1 MLAGQQGSQE
11 RLAPRGA
18 VGGTSWGAAP
28 SLPPRLLETARIA
41 WATRPGRAR
50 HPRHDHGR
58 PRSRPR
64 SRPPPAGSGVHF
76 RSSDREPHRDGHPHG
91 HVFSHGSDYLPG
103 NEAAAWEGGDDKS
116 QGCRTCERAHPGR
129 AVSEPPLPR
138 PALAPTGAGSSCP
151 RPSPDPSRSPRFS
164 AVFSPALPPFPGSPW
179 PVSGGKDGCVLS
191 SGCERPCAPELGAA
205 VSLGSRATGPGVP
218 QRGGS
223 AGLCRLRSRPADEP
237 QPASLGQAACPRAGA
252 WGGAQ
257 GERAEALHLETRFQ
271 TGRPSSSLG
280 FSGLAAVQGFSN
292 YCGRSSRKTD
302 RLHRV
307 SPVTVKAEALMSSC

>member
-1 MLAGQQGSQE
+1 MTSPKAAEPANAPTPDGPCPSRRSPG
-11 RLAPRGA
+11 RL
-18 VGGTSWGAAP
+18 
-28 SLPPRLLETARIA
+28 LPPRA
-41 WATRPGRAR
+41 PV
-50 HPRHDHGR
+50 P
-58 PRSRPR
+58 
-64 SRPPPAGSGVHF
+64 
-76 RSSDREPHRDGHPHG
+76 
-91 HVFSHGSDYLPG
+91 
-103 NEAAAWEGGDDKS
+103 
-116 QGCRTCERAHPGR
+116 
-129 AVSEPPLPR
+129 
-138 PALAPTGAGSSCP
+138 LAPAPLRTRRALPVSLL
-151 RPSPDPSRSPRFS
+151 
-164 AVFSPALPPFPGSPW
+164 FSPPRCLPSLGARGLSAAGRT
-179 PVSGGKDGCVLS
+179 VCVLS

-205 VSLGSRATGPGVP
+205 VSPGSQATGPGVP

-271 TGRPSSSLG
+271 TGRPSSSLC

>member
-18 VGGTSWGAAP
+18 VGGTIWGAAP
-28 SLPPRLLETARIA
+28 SLPPCLLETARIA
-41 WATRPGRAR
+41 WATRPGRVR
-50 HPRHDHGR
+50 HPRHDHGC

-64 SRPPPAGSGVHF
+64 SRPPPAGSGVRF

-138 PALAPTGAGSSCP
+138 PALAPAPP
-151 RPSPDPSRSPRFS
+151 RTRRALPVSLLFSPSRFLPSLGARGLS
-164 AVFSPALPPFPGSPW
+164 AAGRTV
-179 PVSGGKDGCVLS
+179 CVLS

-257 GERAEALHLETRFQ
+257 GERAESLFPD
-271 TGRPSSSLG
+271 RPSQLVPG
-280 FSGLAAVQGFSN
+280 FLRAGGGSGLLELLRSLFQKDRPASPRFSS
-292 YCGRSSRKTD
+292 YSKGRGPDEQLLTD
-302 RLHRV
+302 AGR
-307 SPVTVKAEALMSSC
+307 